1 MPPTGDPSL
10 LDILRDLLDAGRDPT
25 GREALARCRRHLEAA
40 GFKVE
45 LHDDVGALV
54 MRTSPDATLL
64 FSGHVDV
71 VPAGA
76 GWTRDPYG
84 GEVAENRVWG
94 RGACD
99 MLGSVAAYLKLAYDR
114 PDLPFAIALTSDE
127 ETGMKGA
134 EALVAR
140 GALAGLTTGVVGEP
154 TDFEIGV
161 AEKGVLWL
169 RLTARGV
176 SAHASMPE
184 KGRNAISL
192 LVAGL
197 ARLHDLPIG
206 PRHLLLGA
214 PTASVGRLAGG
225 TAVNMVPDTAWAE
238 VDIRYCPPQ
247 TEAGIVQAVEE
258 AMAATGAPVTV
269 EVLSHHA
276 PFEASPASGLGKT
289 AERAL
294 RMSRDAPPRAVG
306 LPYGTEAS
314 KLVALG
320 MDLIV
325 LGPGERALAH
335 TNGESITLQDLEDG
349 YTLYRTLAEL
359 HAKGGR

>member
-1 MPPTGDPSL
+1 MVTPAAPSL
-10 LDILRDLLDAGRDPT
+10 PEILRSLIAAGRDPT
-25 GREALARCRRHLEAA
+25 GREALAVARAHLERA
-40 GFKVE
+40 GLEVTA
-45 LHDDVGALV
+45 LDDAGALV
-54 MRTSPDATLL
+54 ARTGPDATLL
-64 FSGHVDV
+64 LSGHVDV
-71 VPAGA
+71 VPAGT
-76 GWTRDPYG
+76 GWTRDPHG
-84 GEVAENRVWG
+84 GEIADNRLWG

-99 MLGSVAAYLKLAYDR
+99 MLGSVACFLKLAYDR

-140 GALAGLTTGVVGEP
+140 GALAGITAAVVGEP

-161 AEKGVLWL
+161 AEKGVLWV
-169 RLTARGV
+169 RLTANGV

-184 KGRNAISL
+184 KGKNAIAL
-192 LVAGL
+192 LVTAL
-197 ARLHDLPIG
+197 ARAHDAKLG

-214 PTASVGRLAGG
+214 PTVSVGRLEGG
-225 TAVNMVPDTAWAE
+225 VAVNVVPATATAE

-247 TEAGIVQAVEE
+247 TLEGILQSLEE
-258 AMAATGAPVTV
+258 AIASTGAPVTL
-269 EVLSHHA
+269 EVMSHHA
-276 PFEASPASGLGKT
+276 PFEANPASALGKA

-294 RMSRDAPPRAVG
+294 RMTRSQSPRAVG

-314 KLVALG
+314 KFVALG
-320 MDLIV
+320 LDLVI

-335 TNGESITLQDLEDG
+335 TNGESIALQDLEDG
-349 YTLYRTLAEL
+349 YTLYRTLAET